1 MGKKITIILEE
12 KKKKKNTPTCL
23 HCAKLWP
30 ICTTV
35 SVHGNHP
42 LWQIP
47 EDCDSYLRGASKRG
61 TYGKKLAYGTIY
73 IFHSPKWLF
82 SLWLKKKT
90 KKEWSFLVIEVCMH
104 EYESRKLNE

>member
-42 LWQIP
+42 L
-47 EDCDSYLRGASKRG
+47 
-61 TYGKKLAYGTIY
+61 
-73 IFHSPKWLF
+73 
-82 SLWLKKKT
+82 
-90 KKEWSFLVIEVCMH
+90 
-104 EYESRKLNE
+104 